1 MQDRTLVF
9 LYHIP
14 KTGGTSLREALS
26 NQLGMHR
33 GFIHLGP
40 FGDRIRAEQ
49 NLKPLEEYTR
59 EELDRVRVLSGHY
72 LSSRFEQYFPDRDI
86 RRVVL
91 LREPAKRILSQYN
104 HAMRNRAR
112 LGLKPIDFHVW
123 YEDEA
128 LPAFD
133 WQSLYGHK
141 LTLEDKKIA
150 IASVGD
156 NYMSRFL
163 LNAAGSRDYPTLS
176 NEELLTK
183 INQLLENFWHV
194 GSIERLPE
202 SVARLEQLL
211 GVSLNVGKRNRA
223 GRFFFSKRARHVK
236 MNRDL
241 RHFLRDRNRV
251 DYAIYESYC
260 Q

>member
-26 NQLGMHR
+26 HELGMHR

-40 FGDRIRAEQ
+40 YGDRIRAEQ
-49 NLKPLEEYTR
+49 KLKPLEEYTR
-59 EELDRVRVLSGHY
+59 EELDGVRVLSGHY

-86 RRVVL
+86 RRIVL

-112 LGLKPIDFHVW
+112 LGLKPIDFHAW

-128 LPAFD
+128 LQAFD

-141 LTLEDKKIA
+141 LTLEEKKIA
-150 IASVGD
+150 IASVGH

-163 LNAAGSRDYPTLS
+163 LNATGSRNYTGLS
-176 NEELLTK
+176 DEELLTQT
-183 INQLLENFWHV
+183 NQLLENFWHV

-202 SVARLEQLL
+202 SVDRLEQLL

-223 GRFFFSKRARHVK
+223 GRFFFSKRAQHMKMTQELRQYLVK
-236 MNRDL
+236 K
-241 RHFLRDRNRV
+241 NRV
-251 DYAIYESYC
+251 DYAIYESC
-260 Q
+260 CR